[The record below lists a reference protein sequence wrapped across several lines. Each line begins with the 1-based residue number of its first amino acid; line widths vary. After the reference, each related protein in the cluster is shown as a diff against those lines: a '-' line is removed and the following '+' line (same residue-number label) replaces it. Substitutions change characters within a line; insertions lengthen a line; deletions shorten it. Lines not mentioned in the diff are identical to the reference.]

1 MNMKLKSNYLPKD
14 KSCGFSMV
22 SFSFEVHPHYT
33 ICIISDIGS
42 ESNIFFLRSKELSM
56 TKTRRIFTGSD
67 SRNNPKY

>member
-42 ESNIFFLRSKELSM
+42 ESNIFFAFQRAVYDKKMSY
-56 TKTRRIFTGSD
+56 ITGSD
-67 SRNNPKY
+67 SRSNLKY